1 MTTERLAPP
10 PVRPADAVRTWA
22 PIVALSLG
30 IMTLVASEFLP
41 ASVLPTMAADIGV
54 REGVAGLAVAATAAA
69 GALTAPTIAV
79 VLPRADRRNV
89 LIGLLIAATVSNL
102 VVAVTPS
109 FAVLLVGR
117 LILGVA
123 IAGYWSLAFGA
134 GVSTRPGR
142 DHVVST
148 SLSLGVSVATIV
160 AVPVASLA
168 GDAIGWR
175 AVFLGA
181 AVLSALSAAAVAA
194 TLPSVPAHPDRRA
207 EDDEAGA
214 GEQDADGGG
223 RLRGPGRVRQLR
235 GVPLHPAGDRRRCP
249 ARGRVAAA
257 GLGCRW
263 PGRQPR
269 SRRPVHQARRCRRWS
284 SRAPRRADWRSAPLL
299 RRCRS
304 SSSGSSCGV
313 SGST

>member
-1 MTTERLAPP
+1 MTTECLAPS
-10 PVRPADAVRTWA
+10 PVRSADAVRTWA

-30 IMTLVASEFLP
+30 IMTLVGSEFLP

-69 GALTAPTIAV
+69 GALTAPTITV
-79 VLPRADRRNV
+79 VLPRADRRTV

-148 SLSLGVSVATIV
+148 SLSIGVSVATIV
-160 AVPVASLA
+160 GVPLASLA
-168 GDAIGWR
+168 AMRSDGER
-175 AVFLGA
+175 C
-181 AVLSALSAAAVAA
+181 S
-194 TLPSVPAHPDRRA
+194 SV
-207 EDDEAGA
+207 
-214 GEQDADGGG
+214 
-223 RLRGPGRVRQLR
+223 
-235 GVPLHPAGDRRRCP
+235 
-249 ARGRVAAA
+249 
-257 GLGCRW
+257 
-263 PGRQPR
+263 
-269 SRRPVHQARRCRRWS
+269 RPY
-284 SRAPRRADWRSAPLL
+284 SAP
-299 RRCRS
+299 
-304 SSSGSSCGV
+304 
-313 SGST
+313 

>member
-10 PVRPADAVRTWA
+10 PVRSADAVRTWA

-69 GALTAPTIAV
+69 GALTAPTITV

-89 LIGLLIAATVSNL
+89 LIGLLIAATVSNV

-148 SLSLGVSVATIV
+148 SLSVGVSVATIV
-160 AVPVASLA
+160 AVPLASLA

-175 AVFLGA
+175 AVFVGA
-181 AVLSALSAAAVAA
+181 AVAQRPERRRGRGHASLGAG
-194 TLPSVPAHPDRRA
+194 PPHRRA

-214 GEQDADGGG
+214 GEQDADGGR
-223 RLRGPGRVRQLR
+223 RLRGPGRLRQLR

-257 GLGCRW
+257 RLGCRW
-263 PGRQPR
+263 PGRQSR
-269 SRRPVHQARRCRRWS
+269 SGCPVIEARRCRRWS
-284 SRAPRRADWRSAPLL
+284 SRAPRLSDWRSAPLL